1 MTVTITNLVL
11 WKSSGTLLCL
21 QHNYPVPIKSVN
33 GNQNG
38 IKADLMRY
46 TERKQ
51 ISFFNIFMPLK
62 VFPRPGG
69 VLCITNHK
77 SKGWNVTQSC
87 HLLV

>member
-46 TERKQ
+46 REKA
-51 ISFFNIFMPLK
+51 N
-62 VFPRPGG
+62 
-69 VLCITNHK
+69 
-77 SKGWNVTQSC
+77 
-87 HLLV
+87 